1 MATQVV
7 TIKELK
13 ILESNLEKDLDQ
25 FLKEFSSFVDDI
37 IKKEDKNVQEFYE
50 KNTEFQKSL
59 QPIQDKNI
67 EYQKQTQQLLGLNE
81 ELKESFNLLQNQE
94 NNILMNELHVN
105 LCQEESALQQKI
117 EKENNQIDI
126 LKKSNLKGF
135 QMIFYHF
142 INNTFLGINDQT
154 KRVEEFVQQLKNFAE
169 PYNKYFG
176 LEIKNPEAS
185 TLQIIITSDKIV
197 NELIIQF
204 NQNEILS
211 KLNQIDLSLNNF
223 NFLVK
228 KNSFGRTVDEYI
240 ERYLVC
246 RDISGLV
253 QQLWKL
259 SSKNQMEVIN

>member
-13 ILESNLEKDLDQ
+13 ILESNLEKDLDS
-25 FLKEFSSFVDDI
+25 FLKEFSFFVDDI

-59 QPIQDKNI
+59 LPIQDKNI
-67 EYQKQTQQLLGLNE
+67 EYQKQTQQLLSLNQ
-81 ELKESFNLLQNQE
+81 ELKESFNQLQNQE

-105 LCQEESALQQKI
+105 LCQEENALQMLI
-117 EKENNQIDI
+117 DKENSQIEI
-126 LKKSNLKGF
+126 LKKN
-135 QMIFYHF
+135 
-142 INNTFLGINDQT
+142 INEQT
-154 KRVEEFVQQLKNFAE
+154 KRVEEFVQQLKTFAS
-169 PYNKYFG
+169 PYQSYFG

-185 TLQIIITSDKIV
+185 TLQIILTCDKIV
-197 NELIIQF
+197 NELILQF
-204 NQNEILS
+204 NQNDIL
-211 KLNQIDLSLNNF
+211 I
-223 NFLVK
+223 K
-228 KNSFGRTVDEYI
+228 KNSFGQTVDEYI

-259 SSKNQMEVIN
+259 TSKNQMEVIN